1 MEMHSQR
8 SLYEI
13 HGISTPPR
21 RQSRGSPIA
30 RNAINRFLAV
40 LKTMKTAIETEWAA
54 RRTVEE
60 LAGMNDHMLR
70 DLGIARDE
78 IESTVRRPRARIG
91 THYARFL
98 SNDIV
103 QDYAA
108 LPTTSSSYLLSEVGP
123 SSSSRDSDHG
133 DDDRAGAEASRVL
146 LKERQGRMG

>member
-8 SLYEI
+8 SLHEI

-21 RQSRGSPIA
+21 RQSERSLMA
-30 RNAINRFLAV
+30 RKAINRFLAV
-40 LKTMKTAIETEWAA
+40 LKAMKTAIETEWAV
-54 RRTVEE
+54 RRAIEE

-91 THYARFL
+91 THCGRFI

-103 QDYAA
+103 QD
-108 LPTTSSSYLLSEVGP
+108 
-123 SSSSRDSDHG
+123 SRRCRRS
-133 DDDRAGAEASRVL
+133 VL
-146 LKERQGRMG
+146 LTFRRK